1 MDEYSTTERLRRH
14 AGLDEPS
21 AEFGPTVSRATW
33 EPTDAQE
40 LSAAVSDFI
49 DALDALNHELN
60 GAEPSAAV
68 SGKADTVST
77 DAAYAVAEVARMLRD
92 VGAEEEAW
100 AVDTGWLAVLAGDID
115 DVRQHIA
122 EEAAARDS

>member
-1 MDEYSTTERLRRH
+1 MAEYSTTERLRRH
-14 AGLDEPS
+14 AGLVEPDE
-21 AEFGPTVSRATW
+21 AFGPTVSAATW
-33 EPTDAQE
+33 GPTSPQE
-40 LSAAVSDFI
+40 LEAAVSDLV

-68 SGKADTVST
+68 SGKANTVST

-92 VGAEEEAW
+92 AGAEEEAW

-122 EEAAARDS
+122 GEAAARGR